1 MSLKPWCLAV
11 CLFAA
16 ALSAAAQSNLAQLA
30 PQADVLSLQTWRIH
44 SGDELRWASP
54 AFDDSQWQSVSYPIQ
69 QSLADH
75 TSSFRWYRTS
85 VVLPPSL
92 QGRDLAIGM
101 GPFDEVWEVYVEGIL
116 VGRFGHW
123 TPQPESSFN
132 RNLTLPIP
140 AGTVK
145 APVVHIAIRRW
156 TGETGTGL
164 FPFYSSGVARFAHPP
179 ELGTT
184 AAISARTSFYISS
197 GIVHNIPWNLC
208 LLAMFVA
215 GCIVLV
221 LYSAQRSRVEY
232 LLLAVYCF
240 ATFLDPLIGALVAAN
255 DSVMRRSWGPVLVFV
270 GYMLAE
276 VSAIIFLAA
285 LCRRFQRILL
295 LGSAIALL
303 LGIAGIYGFY
313 FQSPYGQTIAVQYL
327 SILVIALDLLAA
339 WGLFLERK
347 PGSVAIAAA
356 LVVVEVATA
365 WTNNLSHALHMSD
378 LRFMTVG
385 PVFIDLRSVVQT
397 LFVFV
402 TLVVL
407 YLRYRQDQFRQV
419 ALEQDM
425 ASARRMQEQLLG
437 GNLLSTPGFDLEAV
451 YLPAHEVGGDFYRT
465 VHLKDGSLLVIVG
478 DVSGKGLDAAMLVA
492 AVLGG
497 LANETERRPGSLLDY
512 LNHAVMGRTGGG
524 FITAC
529 AARFSPDGRV
539 VVANAGHIAPYL
551 DGREMELESGLPLG
565 VSLQASYA
573 ETEMQMGGRVTFTS
587 DGVVEARDAKGELL
601 GFDRVAGLMSHAAA
615 EIAQAAQQ
623 WGQEDDI
630 TVLTVRS
637 IIACA

>member
-1 MSLKPWCLAV
+1 MRLKSLCLVIGLISPVWPAW
-11 CLFAA
+11 
-16 ALSAAAQSNLAQLA
+16 AQLA
-30 PQADVLSLQTWRIH
+30 AQPEVLSLDTWRVH
-44 SGDELRWASP
+44 SGDDSSWASP
-54 AFDDSQWQSVSYPIQ
+54 TFDDSQWQTVSYPIQ
-69 QSLADH
+69 QSFADH
-75 TSSFRWYRTS
+75 TGSFRWYRTTAR
-85 VVLPPSL
+85 LPPSL
-92 QGRDLAIGM
+92 QGRDLAVGM
-101 GPFDEVWEVYVEGIL
+101 GPFDEVWEVYVEGVL

-123 TPQPESSFN
+123 TPRPESPFN
-132 RNLTLPIP
+132 RNLTFPIP
-140 AGTVK
+140 SGTVK
-145 APVVHIAIRRW
+145 APSVHIAIRRW
-156 TGETGTGL
+156 NGATGTGL
-164 FPFYSSGVARFAHPP
+164 FPFYSSGIARFPHPP
-179 ELGTT
+179 ELGAT

-197 GIVHNIPWNLC
+197 GIVRNIPWNLC

-215 GCIVLV
+215 GCIALV

-232 LLLAVYCF
+232 LLLAVYGLLS
-240 ATFLDPLIGALVAAN
+240 FLSPLIGSMVTAN
-255 DSVMRRSWGPVLVFV
+255 DSVVRRSWGPVLVYFAYAF
-270 GYMLAE
+270 GE
-276 VSAIIFLAA
+276 VSAIVFLAA

-295 LGSAIALL
+295 IGSVISLL
-303 LGIAGIYGFY
+303 LSVAGIYGFY
-313 FQSPYGQTIAVQYL
+313 FQSPSAQTIAVEYS

-356 LVVVEVATA
+356 LVVVQAATA
-365 WTNNLSHALHMSD
+365 WTNSISHALHMND
-378 LRFMTVG
+378 LRFMPVG
-385 PVFIDLRSVVQT
+385 PVSIDLRSIVQT

-402 TLVVL
+402 TLIVL

-451 YLPAHEVGGDFYRT
+451 YLPAQEVGGDFYRT
-465 VHLKDGSLLVIVG
+465 VHLKDGSLLVVVG

-497 LANETERRPGSLLDY
+497 LANETERGPGSLLEY

-565 VSLQASYA
+565 ISLQASYT
-573 ETEMQMGGRVTFTS
+573 ETEIQMGGCVTFTS

-601 GFDRVAGLMSHAAA
+601 GFDRVVRLMSQTAA
-615 EIAQAAQQ
+615 EIADAAQR

-630 TVLTVRS
+630 TVLTVVKTGTKGLRE
-637 IIACA
+637 